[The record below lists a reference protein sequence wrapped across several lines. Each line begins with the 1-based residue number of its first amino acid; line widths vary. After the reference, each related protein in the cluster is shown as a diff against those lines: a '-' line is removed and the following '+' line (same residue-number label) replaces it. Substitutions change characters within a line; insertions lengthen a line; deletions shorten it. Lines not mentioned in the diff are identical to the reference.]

1 MNPWNLDSNS
11 VAYVQSKLAEISNF
25 QFATISSRVYF
36 LKWIGLAK
44 HYKFVKSS
52 TEIIRAKMQ
61 TILLINNLSTLIPKV
76 QVISSLHDLAQF
88 VSTYLPNTAFNLE
101 ANSSTDNSVTFDKIE
116 NKSSMEYSQFSQK
129 CFH

>member
-25 QFATISSRVYF
+25 QFTTIFSRVYF

-44 HYKFVKSS
+44 RYKFVKFS
-52 TEIIRAKMQ
+52 TEIIHAKMQ

-88 VSTYLPNTAFNLE
+88 VITYLPNIAFNLE